1 SLIFGLAATLTFLAF
16 LGNRTHGSENNT
28 MMTLLQQQP
37 LFDLHV
43 DTFGT
48 KYFVEINGS
57 RVVHDFNP
65 SAGQFAATFPVNHW
79 MHPSDNKIR
88 VTIWPHGKGN
98 PINPS
103 SRLSLTLKIREHNH
117 PEVEFSIPIFNFTAA
132 DLEAGS
138 ETASS
143 IASGHYTLDKK
154 GLVTDEQGTIE
165 IGLISKN
172 PREKYAGAFSWQ
184 RDFTL
189 ENSLPLWAFFN
200 SELLP
205 NYYEYSEADY
215 EVVLDELFAI
225 YMKIQ

>member
-48 KYFVEINGS
+48 AYFIEVNGS
-57 RVVHDFNP
+57 RVVHDFDS

-79 MHPSDNKIR
+79 MHPSDNKIS
-88 VTIWPHGKGN
+88 VTIFPPKGKK
-98 PINPS
+98 INPS
-103 SRLSLTLKIREHNH
+103 SRLSLILKIRELNH
-117 PEVEFSIPIFNFTAA
+117 PEVEFSIQIFNFIAA
-132 DLEAGS
+132 DLETGS
-138 ETASS
+138 ETTGSLD
-143 IASGHYTLDKK
+143 SGHYTLDEK
-154 GLVTDEQGTIE
+154 GLVADDQGSIE
-165 IGLISKN
+165 ITPISARFLKQ
-172 PREKYAGAFSWQ
+172 YAGSVEYQ